1 MSMSSVSTP
10 KGQETGLS
18 PARRWRDVAILAG
31 LFGLVLLGL
40 IALAAATGWQETW
53 AQLTK
58 LTLLQLL
65 ALLALSLVNYF
76 LRGLRWHVFARSLGL
91 RTGLIQNLR
100 HFLGGFA
107 MSVTPGRIGELVRM
121 RWIRRETGWA
131 FERSAPLV
139 LVDRA
144 SDLAAMAVI
153 LAGSVAF
160 SASGITAAVPVAAL
174 ALTAAFVATRP
185 RLLSGLA
192 TVAHRLSGLWPRLF
206 ARLRRAAKSLVA
218 FSSLRL
224 LAITLTLGVL
234 GWLAEGYALHQ
245 LLLWL
250 GADIGLASALLIFTF
265 STLAGGLTGA
275 PGGIGGAEIAM
286 VALLSMQGVEPE
298 ISVPATA
305 VIRVTT
311 LWFAIAIGLLVFPV
325 AERQSVKGRNDLEIC

>member
-1 MSMSSVSTP
+1 MTSVSTSSA
-10 KGQETGLS
+10 QNTGPS

-31 LFGLVLLGL
+31 LFLLVIVGL
-40 IALAAATGWQETW
+40 IGVAAATGWDETK
-53 AQLTK
+53 AQLMK
-58 LTLLQLL
+58 LSLAQVS
-65 ALLALSLVNYF
+65 ALLALSLVNYV

-91 RTGLIQNLR
+91 GTGVWQNLR

-160 SASGITAAVPVAAL
+160 STSGVTAAVPVAVL
-174 ALTAAFVATRP
+174 ALLVAFVATRP
-185 RLLSGLA
+185 RLLSMIA
-192 TVAHRLSGLWPRLF
+192 TQAHRASGLWPRFF
-206 ARLRRAAKSLVA
+206 ARIRRAAKSLVA
-218 FSSLRL
+218 FSSFRL
-224 LAITLTLGVL
+224 LVVTLTLGTL
-234 GWLAEGYALHQ
+234 GWLAEGYAFHQ
-245 LLLWL
+245 LLIWL
-250 GADIGLASALLIFTF
+250 GADIGLAMALLIFTF

-275 PGGIGGAEIAM
+275 PGGIGGAEVAM
-286 VALLSMQGVEPE
+286 VGLLSMQGVAPE

-305 VIRVTT
+305 VIRITT
-311 LWFAIAIGLLVFPV
+311 LWFAIAIGLLVFPI
-325 AERQSVKGRNDLEIC
+325 AERYSLKGRNDLEIC